1 MPRRSPFDVLNP
13 TLMVIAG
20 ALVLSQ
26 AGFAKGAS
34 DLLGPTRAKLAAL
47 ETCLGQSSDLDL
59 LKRGLLVGWRKGAAR
74 RRPR

>member
-1 MPRRSPFDVLNP
+1 MPRSSPFDVLNP
-13 TLMVIAG
+13 TVMVIAG

-59 LKRGLLVGWRKGAAR
+59 LKGGCWSGGAKAR
-74 RRPR
+74 RRLPR

>member
-1 MPRRSPFDVLNP
+1 MPRSSPFDVLNP

-34 DLLGPTRAKLAAL
+34 DLLGPTRAKLACA
-47 ETCLGQSSDLDL
+47 
-59 LKRGLLVGWRKGAAR
+59 
-74 RRPR
+74 